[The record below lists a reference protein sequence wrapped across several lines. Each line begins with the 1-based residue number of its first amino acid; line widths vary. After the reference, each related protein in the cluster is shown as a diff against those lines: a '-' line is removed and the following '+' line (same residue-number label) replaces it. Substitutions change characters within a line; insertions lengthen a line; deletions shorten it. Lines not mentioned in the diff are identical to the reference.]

1 MMLKKLICLLFG
13 QKIAKPIRIEE
24 VTSILL
30 KPIGTAIGDSI
41 VHLAHLRQLKM
52 AFPHI
57 KIGVLVTERCK
68 AIYETSGVVDKVLND
83 VPRSYIK
90 ERKKWDLYL
99 DFQPTFT
106 SKSIILDSI
115 LSPRWIISFGKDQKK
130 HYNLQTVKN
139 YDELVSVPER
149 THFKDYL
156 KYSSFAAYLRHDA
169 VYKLPE
175 FTTEKSF
182 WQSSNQVKILLN
194 PQGSTR
200 SLPPEELDLLISEIK
215 TSNVEFLMTNTQGSE
230 AYFHQLT
237 PRKNLRLAPKI
248 ALFEYFSLVESAD
261 IVVSVDGGGVHIA
274 CAYQKPLLSFYSNY
288 EYNFYKWSPA
298 PHKGIETMTLR
309 SKKQVNDNNS
319 TSGFDMVKAANW
331 LNQQITSIYYS

>member
-13 QKIAKPIRIEE
+13 QKNATPIRIED

-68 AIYETSGVVDKVLND
+68 AIYETSGVVDELLND

-90 ERKKWDLYL
+90 EREKWDLYL

-106 SKSIILDSI
+106 SKSIILDAILLPKWSI
-115 LSPRWIISFGKDQKK
+115 NFGKNQKK

-139 YDELVSVPER
+139 YDESVTVPER

-156 KYSSFAAYLRHDA
+156 KYTSFAKSLTHEA

-175 FTTEKSF
+175 FATEKTF
-182 WQSSNQVKILLN
+182 WQSSNQVRVLLN

-200 SLPPEELDLLISEIK
+200 SLPSEELDLLLSEVK
-215 TSNVEFLMTNTQGSE
+215 VANVEFLMTNTQGSE

-237 PRKNLRLAPKI
+237 PRTNLYLAPKI
-248 ALFEYFSLVESAD
+248 ALFEYFALVESAD

-274 CAYQKPLLSFYSNY
+274 CAYQKPLLSFYSNN
-288 EYNFYKWSPA
+288 EYTFYKWAPA
-298 PHKGIETMTLR
+298 PYEGVESITLMG
-309 SKKQVNDNNS
+309 KEQANDNNG
-319 TSGFDMVKAANW
+319 TSGFDMVKAADW
-331 LNQQITSIYYS
+331 LKQQIAFISK